1 MAVRRSL
8 LRDESGQG
16 GLEWLLMIFVVV
28 GAFVT
33 VSLGLDRYQVAAK
46 IARPINVSFKRVYQY
61 GHPKAKGYDDGGPEF
76 HPRATSG
83 GNNNFRIF
91 INPGR

>member
-1 MAVRRSL
+1 MAVKRSFL
-8 LRDESGQG
+8 KDEGGQT
-16 GLEWLLMIFVVV
+16 GLEWLLLIFVIV
-28 GAFVT
+28 GGFVT
-33 VSLGLDRYQVAAK
+33 VTAGMDRYQLASK
-46 IARPINVSFKRVYQY
+46 IARPINTTFKRTYQY

-76 HPRATSG
+76 HPRATDR